1 MSYGP
6 SAAQAMRGY
15 SAPNVGIS
23 RGLASGSSGPMVVV
37 PRAQPQAPIGLT
49 TAGEQLVNRNRP
61 RNQAAI
67 NQMERLHNRGA
78 VSAPNLDFRV
88 LNGNTPAIKPKDRKV
103 RFADSPGNTDEAKTA
118 RKGPFGERA
127 SASTDQIQSS
137 GSRGPPPAPMGAA
150 IPRDTPGAMPQQPS
164 LQRSGR
170 HSQKE
175 DCARGIASDSE
186 QALRAIPA
194 TGG

>member
-1 MSYGP
+1 M
-6 SAAQAMRGY
+6 M
-15 SAPNVGIS
+15 
-23 RGLASGSSGPMVVV
+23 LV

-67 NQMERLHNRGA
+67 NQMERLHNRGLG
-78 VSAPNLDFRV
+78 SAPSLDFRV
-88 LNGNTPAIKPKDRKV
+88 LNRNNPAIKPKDRKV
-103 RFADSPGNTDEAKTA
+103 RFADSSGNNDAKTA
-118 RKGPFGERA
+118 RKGVFGEGGAR
-127 SASTDQIQSS
+127 
-137 GSRGPPPAPMGAA
+137 GSRDPPPEAMGAV

-175 DCARGIASDSE
+175 ESARGIASDSE
-186 QALRAIPA
+186 QGPRAIPA